1 MNGGNNMGMVQ
12 AEITLINSWDEGKER
27 SGIIGASEIRKVTI
41 TAVVDTGAA
50 TLVINEE
57 IRKKLGLEIKS
68 HRIVTLADGSK
79 KDYSMTEPV
88 TVMWKNRDTVCSA
101 YVLPNSPC
109 VFLGAIPLEG
119 LDLTINPKRQELIGA
134 HGEEQTGYVFYCGG
148 NFVAQCGGNFVAK
161 CAGNFVAR

>member
-1 MNGGNNMGMVQ
+1 MNGGNNMGMVH
-12 AEITLINSWDEGKER
+12 AEITLINSRDEGNAKC
-27 SGIIGASEIRKVTI
+27 GLIGASEIRKLTL
-41 TAVVDTGAA
+41 TSVVDTGAA

-57 IRKKLGLEIKS
+57 IRKKLGLEIKN

-79 KDYSMTEPV
+79 NDYAITEPV
-88 TVMWKNRDTVCSA
+88 TVMWKNRDTACSA

-134 HGEEQTGYVFYCGG
+134 HGEEQTGYVY
-148 NFVAQCGGNFVAK
+148 QCGGNFVAE
-161 CAGNFVAR
+161 CAGNFVA